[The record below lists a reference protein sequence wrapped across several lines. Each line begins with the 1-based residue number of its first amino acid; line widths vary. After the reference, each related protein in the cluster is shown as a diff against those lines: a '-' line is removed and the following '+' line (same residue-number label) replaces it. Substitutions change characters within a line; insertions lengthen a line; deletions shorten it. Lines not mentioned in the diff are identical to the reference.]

1 MERLPAVALVVL
13 AVVMVACG
21 SNGGPSVPAPEAQPA
36 GSLLVL
42 ETRPCNWLPP
52 PDRCDAVGLAR
63 IGLDGERIEDLTP
76 ELPISMRSFALNQA
90 RDTIAW
96 TWNWEIAVMP
106 LDGAEP
112 RIVSEKLLP
121 ERFGEIVFDPTWS
134 PDGSE
139 LLYRWVGV
147 NDEHT
152 WYRLQVDTGELVE
165 VPMAV
170 DCWGMVW
177 RPDGMVVACEVP
189 HRFGEGDQET
199 ERADL
204 YVVDLDTLEARAL
217 TDPLDAIDDRR
228 PAWSP
233 DGRWLA
239 FSRWTDDPALR
250 EDQEGIWILDVAAG
264 EGRRVAAGRLAL
276 PTWSPDGG
284 HLAAFDHGSG
294 RIVVVGRDGS
304 DLTTLDH
311 DPRRFVAPRW
321 QTGDS

>member
-1 MERLPAVALVVL
+1 MERSPLAVVVVL

-21 SNGGPSVPAPEAQPA
+21 STSGPSVPAPQAQAA

-42 ETRPCNWLPP
+42 ETRPCNWLRP

-76 ELPISMRSFALNQA
+76 KLPISMRSLALNQA

-96 TWNWEIAVMP
+96 AWNWEIVVMP

-112 RIVSEKLLP
+112 RIVTDKLLP
-121 ERFGEIVFDPTWS
+121 EHLGESAFDPTWS

-139 LLYRWVGV
+139 LLYRWTGI
-147 NDEHT
+147 NDDHT
-152 WYRLQVDTGELVE
+152 WYRLRVDTGELTE
-165 VPMAV
+165 VAMPV
-170 DCWGMVW
+170 DCWGMAW
-177 RPDGMVVACEVP
+177 SPDGKVVACEVP

-217 TDPLDAIDDRR
+217 TEPLDAIDDRR

-233 DGRWLA
+233 DGHWLA
-239 FSRWTDDPALR
+239 FSRWTDGAALR

-264 EGRRVAAGRLAL
+264 EGRRVAAGRLRT
-276 PTWSPDGG
+276 PEWSPDGG
-284 HLAAFDHGSG
+284 HLAAFDEGSG

-304 DLTTLDH
+304 ELRTLDH
-311 DPRRFVAPRW
+311 DPRRFAAPRW
-321 QTGDS
+321 LMSDP

>member
-13 AVVMVACG
+13 AVVVGACG

-52 PDRCDAVGLAR
+52 PNRCDAVGLAR

-76 ELPISMRSFALNQA
+76 ELPISMRSLALNQA

-112 RIVSEKLLP
+112 LIVSEKLLP
-121 ERFGEIVFDPTWS
+121 QHLGEIAFDPTWS

-139 LLYRWVGV
+139 LLYRWVGANV
-147 NDEHT
+147 DHT
-152 WYRLQVDTGELVE
+152 WYRLQVDTGELIE
-165 VPMAV
+165 VPMPV

-177 RPDGMVVACEVP
+177 SPDGKVVACEVP

-199 ERADL
+199 ERADI
-204 YVVDLDTLEARAL
+204 YVVDLDTMEAHAL

-239 FSRWTDDPALR
+239 FSRWSDDATLR
-250 EDQEGIWILDVAAG
+250 EDLEGIWIVDVAAG
-264 EGRRVAAGRLAL
+264 EGRRVAAGRLL
-276 PTWSPDGG
+276 TPDWSPDGG
-284 HLAAFDHGSG
+284 HLAAFDEASG
-294 RIVVVGRDGS
+294 RIVIAGRDGS

-311 DPRRFVAPRW
+311 DPRRFGAPRW
-321 QTGDS
+321 LHP

>member
-1 MERLPAVALVVL
+1 MERSSAAALVVL
-13 AVVMVACG
+13 AVVTVACG
-21 SNGGPSVPAPEAQPA
+21 SNGPSVPAPEAPPG

-63 IGLDGERIEDLTP
+63 IGLVGERIDDLTP
-76 ELPISMRSFALNQA
+76 KLPISMRSIALNQA

-96 TWNWEIAVMP
+96 TWNWEVAVMS

-112 RIVSEKLLP
+112 RIVNEKLLP
-121 ERFGEIVFDPTWS
+121 ERLAEFAFDPAWS

-139 LLYRWVGV
+139 LLYRWTGA
-147 NDEHT
+147 NADHT
-152 WYRLQVDTGELVE
+152 WIRLRVDTGELSE
-165 VPMAV
+165 VRMPV
-170 DCWGMVW
+170 DCWGMAW
-177 RPDGMVVACEVP
+177 SPDGDVVACEVP
-189 HRFGEGDQET
+189 RRFGEGDRET

-204 YVVDLDTLEARAL
+204 YVVDLATLEARAL

-239 FSRWTDDPALR
+239 FSRWTDDAALR
-250 EDQEGIWILDVAAG
+250 EDQEGIWILDVGAG
-264 EGRRVAAGRLAL
+264 EARRVAAGRLML

-284 HLAAFDHGSG
+284 HLAAFDEGSG
-294 RIVVVGRDGS
+294 RIVIVGRDGS
-304 DLTTLDH
+304 GLTTLDH

-321 QTGDS
+321 QTEDS